1 MRDFDFQLR
10 DPLKDLNN
18 DADGPESVP
27 ETDGAGNA
35 ALVST
40 PSVEAVVDID
50 DVETDDAFSY
60 DGYQVVRGEFFAH
73 INEPSIT
80 FNNSRVALNSAA
92 VNKLPDTEFVQI
104 LVNPESHQLVVKPS
118 TEDIRD
124 SFLWSSENKKNG
136 KRKPKQIT
144 CRIFFAK
151 VFELMG
157 WNPDYRYKMLGKLIR
172 TNDGLLF
179 LFDLD
184 AAEIYRRTVTED
196 GRTVAARKP
205 VFPED
210 WKNQFGL
217 PVEEHQKKLQVS
229 IFEDYAVFGIRR
241 EEESKKTVTREPAE
255 TVPDGSGTGK
265 ESEQ

>member
-1 MRDFDFQLR
+1 MSDFDFQLR
-10 DPLKDLNN
+10 DPLKELNDTAS
-18 DADGPESVP
+18 DAGTDPSADDVSNAASVP
-27 ETDGAGNA
+27 
-35 ALVST
+35 T
-40 PSVEAVVDID
+40 PSVEAVVDMD

-80 FNNSRVALNSAA
+80 FNSSKVSLNTAA
-92 VNKLPDTEFVQI
+92 VNKLPDTEYVQI

-118 TEDIRD
+118 SEDIRD
-124 SFLWSSENKKNG
+124 SFLWSAEN
-136 KRKPKQIT
+136 RKTGRRRPKQIT

-157 WNPDYRYKMLGKLIR
+157 WNPDYRYKMLGKLIN

-184 AAEIYRRTVTED
+184 STEIYRRTVSDD
-196 GRTVAARKP
+196 GHTVSSRKP
-205 VFPED
+205 SFPED

-229 IFEDYAVFGIRR
+229 IFEDYAVFGIRK
-241 EEESKKTVTREPAE
+241 EEEAKKALMQTDSDPG
-255 TVPDGSGTGK
+255 PDGSGSQDTIP
-265 ESEQ
+265 Q

>member
-1 MRDFDFQLR
+1 MSDFNFQLR
-10 DPLKDLNN
+10 DPLNELNDTASDTDRNPFADDAN
-18 DADGPESVP
+18 DESSNP
-27 ETDGAGNA
+27 
-35 ALVST
+35 T
-40 PSVEAVVDID
+40 PSVEGVVDMD

-80 FNNSRVALNSAA
+80 FNNSKVSLNTAA
-92 VNKLPDTEFVQI
+92 VNKLPNTEYVQI

-118 TEDIRD
+118 AEDIRD
-124 SFLWSSENKKNG
+124 SFLWSVQN
-136 KRKPKQIT
+136 RKTGRRRPKQIT

-151 VFELMG
+151 VSELMG
-157 WNPDYRYKMLGKLIR
+157 WNPDYRYKMLGKLIN

-184 AAEIYRRTVTED
+184 STEIYRRTVSDD
-196 GRTVAARKP
+196 GHTVSSRKP
-205 VFPED
+205 AFPED

-229 IFEDYAVFGIRR
+229 IFEDYAVFGIKK
-241 EEESKKTVTREPAE
+241 EEEAKKTMMQTDSEFN
-255 TVPDGSGTGK
+255 PDGSGPLDTNP
-265 ESEQ
+265 Q